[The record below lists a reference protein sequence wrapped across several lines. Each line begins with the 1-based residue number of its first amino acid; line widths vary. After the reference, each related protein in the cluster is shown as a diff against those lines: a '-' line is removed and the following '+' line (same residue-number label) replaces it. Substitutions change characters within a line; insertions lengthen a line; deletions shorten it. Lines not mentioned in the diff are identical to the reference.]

1 MTKRYKRTRYNEL
14 RDVEINYRGRSI
26 LVLSWSIALSIMILS
41 ALAGIDIIQTGQLS
55 DNTATFLL
63 PIFTGLLGIVS
74 GFVASKGPALA
85 GSSEDPQFTEFESS
99 TPGTAGVPAVMTA
112 EAVVEGVEDEDD
124 DEDEDEDD
132 FIDDEDDD
140 DEDDEELLAED
151 DGADEDVDPITGIPV
166 GATSANEE
174 DPGIEGALTS
184 PEFGGDESDFF
195 DEDDDE
201 DDEFAD
207 IDFDVEDSVDDDG
220 FIEADSDDDGDD
232 AATEEPTK

>member
-112 EAVVEGVEDEDD
+112 EAVVEDDEDEDD
-124 DEDEDEDD
+124 DEDD
-132 FIDDEDDD
+132 FIDDDEDDD
-140 DEDDEELLAED
+140 EPLAED
-151 DGADEDVDPITGIPV
+151 DGADEDVDPVTGIPV
-166 GATSANEE
+166 GATATNEE